1 MKIEREKKNEKRFG
15 SLTYG
20 VVFEYANSFYM
31 TIKPVDTDFNDTYEV
46 YDTTYNAV
54 SLYSGELEWF
64 NLDCMVEVFPNATLK
79 I

>member
-1 MKIEREKKNEKRFG
+1 MKIERKRKNERRFG

-20 VVFEYANSFYM
+20 VVFEHDGDCYM
-31 TIKPVDTDFNDTYEV
+31 TIKPVGTDYNDTYEV

-54 SLYSGELEWF
+54 SLYTGELKWF
-64 NLDCMVEVFPNATLK
+64 NLDCLVEVFPNAILQ